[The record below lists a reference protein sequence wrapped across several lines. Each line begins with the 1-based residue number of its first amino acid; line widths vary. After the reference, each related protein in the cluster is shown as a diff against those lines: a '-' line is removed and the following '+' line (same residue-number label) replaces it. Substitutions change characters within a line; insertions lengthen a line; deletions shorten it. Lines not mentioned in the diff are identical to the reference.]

1 VFSALNM
8 GEAFQ
13 SGLVPLALKVIRGFS
28 TCEGQGVVIG
38 LRGSSARSK
47 GGFSAASAGT
57 LPGSAASALAA
68 LLREREAD
76 GHQDEA
82 VVLELGGGE
91 PGGDLHWVAEAIS
104 WLSRYGRRAIVR
116 TDRIL
121 PRSVVEAARDAG
133 ASVVL
138 RLASLDPAVQSALLG
153 PAADSAS
160 RLLLGAQHL
169 RAQGV
174 PVAVLIAPLLPV
186 LHRDTELEALAR
198 SIAAAD
204 LEHVSFA
211 IGGWSPERHRALT
224 ACLPS
229 GDPSGIARAFRVYE
243 PEDTVGRVRLG
254 AREATLLH
262 RHAVRVAEDIGLLVG
277 GCGCDAHC
285 ALATAPKAPFQSLL
299 APDLFQS
306 LTG

>member
-1 VFSALNM
+1 M
-8 GEAFQ
+8 GEAFE
-13 SGLVPLALKVIRGFS
+13 SGFVPLALKVIRGFS
-28 TCEGQGVVIG
+28 ARDGQGVVIG
-38 LRGSSARSK
+38 LRGSSTRSE
-47 GGFSAASAGT
+47 GGFSASSAGT

-68 LLREREAD
+68 LLREREAE
-76 GHQDEA
+76 GHRDA
-82 VVLELGGGE
+82 SVVLELGGGE
-91 PGGDLHWVAEAIS
+91 PGGDLHWVGEAIS
-104 WLSRYGRRAIVR
+104 WLSRYGRRGIVR

-121 PRSVVEAARDAG
+121 PRAVVEAARDAG
-133 ASVVL
+133 TSVVL
-138 RLASLDPAVQSALLG
+138 RIASLDPAVQSALLG

-174 PVAVLIAPLLPV
+174 PVAVLIAPLMPV
-186 LHRDTELEALAR
+186 LHRDAELEALAR

-211 IGGWSPERHRALT
+211 IGGWSPERHRALA

-229 GDPSGIARAFRVYE
+229 GDASGIARAFRIYE
-243 PEDTVGRVRLG
+243 PENTVGRVRLG
-254 AREATLLH
+254 PREATLLH
-262 RHAVRVAEDIGLLVG
+262 RQAVRIAEDANLRVS
-277 GCGCDAHC
+277 DDDVHH
-285 ALATAPKAPFQSLL
+285 ALAPTPAASFQSLL